1 MSCLLSKIQKGSAI
15 KVVHIMFIGV
25 INRSWVLKKYKYS
38 STKQDLFDIIYNN
51 IIQQYCDVTICMH
64 PLSLYVTLTLFLN
77 GP

>member
-51 IIQQYCDVTICMH
+51 IIQYRDVTICMY
-64 PLSLYVTLTLFLN
+64 PLSLYVTLKLFLN

>member
-1 MSCLLSKIQKGSAI
+1 MSCVLSKIQKGSAI

-25 INRSWVLKKYKYS
+25 INRTWVLKKYRYS

-51 IIQQYCDVTICMH
+51 IIQQYRDVTICMY